1 MEKKSNFIMISII
14 MFLFCATFAIFI
26 IFSSLSLSFGMK
38 LNVSDYI
45 VTGFGINNS
54 IPYLTVQG
62 IAGGTYDPSL
72 GDEGYYAYVFN
83 TDKGIFQ
90 ITVSEGSSNKPYYGA
105 ERIVNKEIKLHGCL
119 ITESATGKPSFENNI
134 VKYLDHSMKFTKV
147 NTALTILVTSDDP
160 DERCRTGQHIQQ
172 IIPVKNQTSTN
183 ASFSQT
189 DKRSNQVAGN
199 NTLVTGSPGFVDIET
214 SSGEYHCNGSP
225 RMGKVDGLFV
235 DAYIRHG
242 IESGQWTFVN
252 IKNDGEDTNGNI
264 VNGSVSESTYTIF
277 GKTNRDMICP
287 TIYDRVI
294 ITGECGEGK
303 TVEMRTPNGK
313 QIAAL
318 EGNARCLPG

>member
-1 MEKKSNFIMISII
+1 
-14 MFLFCATFAIFI
+14 
-26 IFSSLSLSFGMK
+26 
-38 LNVSDYI
+38 
-45 VTGFGINNS
+45 
-54 IPYLTVQG
+54 
-62 IAGGTYDPSL
+62 
-72 GDEGYYAYVFN
+72 
-83 TDKGIFQ
+83 
-90 ITVSEGSSNKPYYGA
+90 
-105 ERIVNKEIKLHGCL
+105 
-119 ITESATGKPSFENNI
+119 
-134 VKYLDHSMKFTKV
+134 
-147 NTALTILVTSDDP
+147 
-160 DERCRTGQHIQQ
+160 
-172 IIPVKNQTSTN
+172 
-183 ASFSQT
+183 
-189 DKRSNQVAGN
+189 VAGN
-199 NTLVTGSPGFVDIET
+199 NTLVAGSPGFVDIET

-242 IESGQWTFVN
+242 IESGQWTLVN

-318 EGNARCLPG
+318 KGNARCLPG